1 MSVIRLVEVLI
12 ILAYKLFYIRFYILR
27 INTVQ
32 PIDETSLNIIRVFGA
47 KKYEWFRYVT
57 INFL

>member
-1 MSVIRLVEVLI
+1 MSVIMLVEVLI

-32 PIDETSLNIIRVFGA
+32 SIDETSLNIIRVFGA

-57 INFL
+57 INSL